1 MALRIVTADERLAV
15 ANAKTTVA
23 IFGPAGA
30 GKTSLARTLPPDE
43 TVVIDLEAGMKSL
56 QGWGGDSIPVRTFP
70 DAADVACL
78 VGGIDPAAD
87 AQGFFSEAHYQHVVA
102 EYPDLAQMI
111 ARKRYVFVDS
121 ITDLTRQVM
130 AWAKTR
136 PEAFSDRTGK
146 PDTRGAYGLLAR
158 ETISLL
164 KHLQH
169 APGRTVIF
177 VGILERVVDEFGR
190 EHFQPQ
196 MEGGKVGREL
206 PGIVDQVMTLSLFDP
221 DPGSDGGAWRHNI
234 TSGSTRRLVCQSGNP
249 WSLPAKDRSG
259 RLDPTEHPNLMAVLD
274 KINGAKPPFDR
285 AA

>member
-1 MALRIVTADERLAV
+1 
-15 ANAKTTVA
+15 
-23 IFGPAGA
+23 
-30 GKTSLARTLPPDE
+30 
-43 TVVIDLEAGMKSL
+43 
-56 QGWGGDSIPVRTFP
+56 VRSFQ

-87 AQGFFSEAHYQHVVA
+87 SQGFFSAAHHQHVVA
-102 EYPDLAQMI
+102 EYPDLARMV
-111 ARKRYVFVDS
+111 ATKRYVFVDS
-121 ITDLTRQVM
+121 ITDLTRQAM

-190 EHFQPQ
+190 ETFQPQ
-196 MEGGKVGREL
+196 MEGGKVAREL

-221 DPGSDGGAWRHNI
+221 DGETWRHNI
-234 TSGSTRRLVCQSGNP
+234 TSGSTRRLVCRSGNA

-259 RLDPTEHPNLMAVLD
+259 QLDPTEPPDLMAVLS
-274 KINGAKPPFDR
+274 KVNGAG
-285 AA
+285 AARSPD